1 MQGSHTQKIAP
12 NTDTFIL
19 VQQIAIV
26 YIALKSLL
34 CYGTYCIS
42 LFLLIGIKMASVK
55 EPRFIGRE
63 RELDRLNGLL
73 KRNLASFVVIKGRRR
88 IGKSRLI
95 EQFAKKAPEKV
106 KFISFSGLAPSK
118 NITAQ
123 VQRDEFARQLARAFQ
138 IPTPYSSDWGDLFWH
153 LAYQTQQGR
162 FIILIDEI
170 SWMGMKAPAFLGQL
184 KIAWDERFSKN
195 PQLVLIVCGS
205 VSSWIEK
212 NILSST
218 GFVGRIDLVLN
229 LEELR
234 LPECNEFWGKQG
246 KTISAY
252 EKFKVLSVTGGVP
265 RYLENINPSIM
276 ADELIR
282 QLCFVPHGSLVRE
295 FDEIFHD
302 LFTRKS
308 ETYRNILGCLVDRP
322 NAQLDDIFKTLG
334 IKKSGMV
341 VEYLDDLSQAG
352 FVRRS
357 HTWNLLDGQ
366 QSKLRQYSISD
377 NYVRFYLKYIEPN
390 KNRIQNGAFED
401 RSLVSFIGWESIMGY
416 QFENLVI
423 KNRSLLQKAL
433 KIHPAEIVNDGPYFQ
448 KQTQRKAGCQIDY
461 LIQTKYNALHLCEI
475 KFSKNPVSI
484 SVVDEVRKKIGA
496 LQRSASFSI
505 RPVLI
510 HVNGVDDEIHEHDFF
525 SDIIPFSQFLVS

>member
-1 MQGSHTQKIAP
+1 MQQNFVI
-12 NTDTFIL
+12 N
-19 VQQIAIV
+19 V
-26 YIALKSLL
+26 ALKRHL
-34 CYGTYCIS
+34 CHKYTKKTHS
-42 LFLLIGIKMASVK
+42 WHEKMAPIK
-55 EPRFIGRE
+55 ERRFIGRQ
-63 RELDRLNGLL
+63 RELERLNGLL

-95 EQFAKKAPEKV
+95 EQFAKQSHEKV

-123 VQRDEFARQLARAFQ
+123 IQRDEFARKLGQVFQ
-138 IPTPYSSDWGDLFWH
+138 IPIPYSADWGDLFWH
-153 LAYQTQQGR
+153 LGYQVKQGR
-162 FIILIDEI
+162 FIILMDEI

-184 KIAWDERFSKN
+184 KTAWDEHFSKN
-195 PQLVLIVCGS
+195 SQLILIVCGS

-218 GFVGRIDLVLN
+218 GFVGRIDLALT
-229 LEELR
+229 LGELS

-265 RYLENINPSIM
+265 RYLENINPGIM

-282 QLCFVPHGSLVRE
+282 QLCFMPDGSLVRE

-308 ETYRNILGCLVDRP
+308 ETYRNILRCLVDGP
-322 NAQLDDIFKTLG
+322 NAQLEDIFKMLG
-334 IKKSGMV
+334 IKKSGMTL
-341 VEYLDDLSQAG
+341 EYLNDLSQAG
-352 FVRRS
+352 FVRCS
-357 HTWNLLDGQ
+357 HTWSLVDGQ
-366 QSKLRQYSISD
+366 PSKLRQYSISD

-390 KNRIQNGAFED
+390 KNRIQDGAFET
-401 RSLVSFIGWESIMGY
+401 RSLVSFTGWESIMGL

-423 KNRSLLQKAL
+423 KNRSVLHKTLG
-433 KIHPAEIVNDGPYFQ
+433 IHPAEIVNDGSYFQ
-448 KQTQRKAGCQIDY
+448 KKTQRKAGCQIDY

-475 KFSKNPVSI
+475 KFSKNPVGL
-484 SVVDEVRKKIGA
+484 SVVEEIRKKIEA
-496 LQRSASFSI
+496 LERSASFSI

-510 HVNGVDDEIHEHDFF
+510 HVNGVDDEIHEHEFF
-525 SDIIPFSQFLVS
+525 SDIISFSEFLVF

>member
-1 MQGSHTQKIAP
+1 
-12 NTDTFIL
+12 
-19 VQQIAIV
+19 
-26 YIALKSLL
+26 
-34 CYGTYCIS
+34 
-42 LFLLIGIKMASVK
+42 MASVI
-55 EPRFIGRE
+55 ERRFIGRQQ
-63 RELDRLNGLL
+63 ELERLNGLL

-95 EQFAKKAPEKV
+95 EQFAKESPEKV

-123 VQRDEFARQLARAFQ
+123 VQRDEFARQLGRAFQ
-138 IPTPYSSDWGDLFWH
+138 IPTPYSADWGDLFWH
-153 LAYQTQQGR
+153 LGYQTRQGR
-162 FIILIDEI
+162 FIILMDEI

-184 KIAWDERFSKN
+184 KTAWDEYFSKN
-195 PQLVLIVCGS
+195 PQLILVVCGS

-229 LEELR
+229 LEELS

-252 EKFKVLSVTGGVP
+252 EKFKVLSVIGGVP
-265 RYLENINPSIM
+265 RYLENINPGIM

-282 QLCFVPHGSLVRE
+282 HLCFMADGSLVRE

-302 LFTRKS
+302 LFARKS
-308 ETYRNILGCLVDRP
+308 ETYRNILHCLADRP
-322 NAQLDDIFKTLG
+322 NAQLDDIFKMLG
-334 IKKSGMV
+334 MKKSGMM

-352 FVRRS
+352 FVRCS
-357 HTWNLLDGQ
+357 HTWSLIDGKP
-366 QSKLRQYSISD
+366 SKLRQYSISD

-390 KNRIQNGAFED
+390 KNRIQDGAFKD
-401 RSLVSFIGWESIMGY
+401 RSLVSFMGWESIMGF

-423 KNRSLLQKAL
+423 KNRSALHKAL

-448 KQTQRKAGCQIDY
+448 KQTQRKVGCQIDY

-475 KFSKNPVSI
+475 KFSKNPVGL
-484 SVVDEVRKKIGA
+484 SVVEEVRKKIEA
-496 LQRSASFSI
+496 LQRFASFSV

-510 HVNGVDDEIHEHDFF
+510 HVNGVDDEIHEHEFF
-525 SDIIPFSQFLVS
+525 SNIIPFSQFLGS